1 MRKATFPFWR
11 FSVEKIEIIS
21 ICVIIYCEINE
32 RRIVLK
38 RKISN
43 ILLWFLSIFFLL
55 STFAMFSTTWASI
68 FFIVPAILLNPYV
81 SKLLKDKAGFNNKNW
96 IRVCSVVIPFI
107 IYSIAASPTA
117 TSTDSVVAT
126 SSQINSSSSDISS
139 AISSQTSSALL
150 TSSSS
155 AASSSSSS
163 KSDDTSV
170 TTEVVTE
177 KAEAPASGA
186 KLTVHYI
193 DVGQGDSEFLELPNG
208 QTMLIDAG
216 NPENGSQIVSYIKEL
231 GHNKIDYLIATHPHA
246 DHIGGMATVVNS
258 LDIGSVYMPKVST
271 NTKTFEG
278 LLTAIQ
284 NKGLKVNTAK
294 SGINL
299 LKSGNLNIDI
309 IAPCGTSY
317 DDLNQYSAV
326 LKVTYGANKFL
337 FTGDAGAESE
347 AQITADVSAD
357 VLKVGHHGSST
368 STSQAFLNKVN
379 PKYAIIEVGAGN
391 SYGHPAAAT
400 ISKLQNIGA
409 TIYRTD
415 NDGTIIFTSD
425 AKTITVNKKASTI
438 QENAPP
444 ETNNTTSTITQDDSS
459 STADSSD
466 DETIVYITDTGTKYH
481 RENCR
486 SLKKSKYAITLK
498 EAKEKGYT
506 ACGICD
512 PPQ

>member
-1 MRKATFPFWR
+1 MKG
-11 FSVEKIEIIS
+11 
-21 ICVIIYCEINE
+21 
-32 RRIVLK
+32 
-38 RKISN
+38 KISN

-68 FFIVPAILLNPYV
+68 FFIVPAILLNPYA
-81 SKLLKDKAGFNNKNW
+81 SKWLKDKAGFNNKNW
-96 IRVCSVVIPFI
+96 IRICSVVVPFV
-107 IYSIAASPTA
+107 IYSIAAPPTA
-117 TSTDSVVAT
+117 TSTDSVAAT
-126 SSQINSSSSDISS
+126 SSQNALSSDISS
-139 AISSQTSSALL
+139 TISSQTSSELL
-150 TSSSS
+150 ESSSG
-155 AASSSSSS
+155 AAPSSSSS
-163 KSDDTSV
+163 KPDDASV
-170 TTEVVTE
+170 TTEVVTK
-177 KAEAPASGA
+177 KAEAPASDA

-379 PKYAIIEVGAGN
+379 PKYAVIEVGAGN

-425 AKTITVNKKASTI
+425 ARTITVNKKASTI

-444 ETNNTTSTITQDDSS
+444 ETSNATSTIAQDNSNVLTDSNG
-459 STADSSD
+459 D
-466 DETIVYITDTGTKYH
+466 TIVYITDTGTKYH
-481 RENCR
+481 TSTCR
-486 SLKKSKYAITLK
+486 YVSKSKYAITLE

-506 ACGICD
+506 PCKVCN